1 MVLLWG
7 MILLGYIVLKKKM
20 DVLKLNAAWGKPLNL
35 KESCA
40 SCYDV
45 FKKYELL
52 RDFLCFV
59 YFNLTISVLN
69 NIVSFIKYTYIMER
83 N

>member
-20 DVLKLNAAWGKPLNL
+20 DVFKLNVVWGKILNL
-35 KESCA
+35 KESCV

-52 RDFLCFV
+52 CDFLCFV
-59 YFNLTISVLN
+59 YFNLIIFVLN
-69 NIVSFIKYTYIMER
+69 NIVFFIKYIYIMER